1 MRETLLLLPGLLCDS
16 FTFERQRDALSPEI
30 DVVVPLF
37 WGLARLEDMA
47 ELALDS
53 AVGPL
58 AVLGFSMGGR
68 VAMEMWRQA
77 PDRIARIALMDTG
90 THGAREGEAAQ
101 RQVLVDLAYQQGM
114 AALAAKWLPPMVH
127 PDRAEDPALMAP
139 LTDMVCRA
147 TPEIHEKQI
156 QALLHRPDAGPLLP
170 SMTVPAHVIV
180 GRQDA
185 WSTLPQHE
193 AMARSIPH
201 ARLSVIE
208 ESGHFV
214 PVEQP
219 DALNAV
225 IRDFLA
231 QPPA

>member
-16 FTFERQRDALSPEI
+16 YTFAAQRDALSSGI

-37 WGLARLEDMA
+37 WGLDRLEDMA

-53 AVGPL
+53 ATGKL

-77 PDRIARIALMDTG
+77 PDRIARIGLMDTG
-90 THGAREGEAAQ
+90 THPVRPGEPEK
-101 RQVLVDLAYQQGM
+101 RQELIDLAYREGM
-114 AALAAKWLPPMVH
+114 AALAKTWLPPMVH
-127 PDRAEDPALMAP
+127 PDRVNDPTLIDP
-139 LTDMVCRA
+139 LTEMVCRA
-147 TPEIHEKQI
+147 TPEIHEKQL
-156 QALLHRPDAGPLLP
+156 QAQLRRPDTAPLLP
-170 SMTVPAHVIV
+170 TINVPSLVVV

-193 AMARSIPH
+193 AMAALIPG
-201 ARLSVIE
+201 ARLVVIE
-208 ESGHFV
+208 DSGHFV

-219 DALNAV
+219 EALTGA
-225 IRDFLA
+225 IRGWLA
-231 QPPA
+231 G